1 MSAALAQEPGGHL
14 PAISIAG
21 VSMVFDSPR
30 GPVTALKGIDLAI
43 PKNRF
48 VSIVGRSGCG
58 KSTLLRLICG
68 LVRPTVGE
76 VTVDG
81 MSPDLYQRDRRFGF
95 VFQEATLL
103 PWRTALENVA
113 LPMKIQKVVQP
124 ARREE
129 RGRELLK
136 LVRLQGFEGHYPSQ
150 LSGGMRQRVS
160 IARALSYDPEILLMD
175 EPFGALDAMTR
186 EKMNVELQRIQHE
199 TGKTVLLITHSIP
212 EAVFLAD
219 RVMVMSERP
228 GAIAA
233 TYEVPLPRPRSLD
246 VMGHPVF
253 IELTQR
259 IRAHF
264 NAQGHLD

>member
-129 RGRELLK
+129 RARDLLK

-175 EPFGALDAMTR
+175 EPFGALDEFTR
-186 EKMNVELQRIQHE
+186 QEMNEELVRLWQEQNRTI
-199 TGKTVLLITHSIP
+199 VFVTHNLA
-212 EAVFLAD
+212 EALYLSDIVVVMAPHPG
-219 RVMVMSERP
+219 RVRAV
-228 GAIAA
+228 I
-233 TYEVPLPRPRSLD
+233 EVDLPRPRRAAIRQGGD
-246 VMGHPVF
+246 F
-253 IELTQR
+253 IARLARLEEV
-259 IRAHF
+259 ISH
-264 NAQGHLD
+264 D